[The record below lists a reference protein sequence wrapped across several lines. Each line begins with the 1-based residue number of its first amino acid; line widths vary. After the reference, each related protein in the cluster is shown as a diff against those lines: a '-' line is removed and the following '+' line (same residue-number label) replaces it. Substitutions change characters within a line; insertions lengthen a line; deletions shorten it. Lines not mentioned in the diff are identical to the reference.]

1 MGRNPVLLL
10 TEEAGEHPSQEGVS
24 QIVQEGGILPWP
36 NKQHIEGT
44 TVSVGP
50 DASADGPEI
59 PSMNL
64 RLCSCSGGIRDGW
77 MVWSVL

>member
-36 NKQHIEGT
+36 NKQHTEGT

-59 PSMNL
+59 PEL
-64 RLCSCSGGIRDGW
+64 AALQLLW
-77 MVWSVL
+77 